1 MRPTRHFYFLAALVS
16 SMVLLKVG
24 CVSVGGGWGS
34 GPRFE
39 ETRTVT
45 VPAAR
50 SLDVRTDN
58 GEVTIRRG
66 ESPDAVVTARL
77 AARTKERLAETRVVV
92 ERQGDGGLLVTVA
105 WPGGRA
111 LSNEA
116 CAFDIVVPSGTE
128 KVDVTTSNGA
138 VSLVSLSGQA
148 HLRTSNG
155 RIEVTGHRGAVDAQ
169 TSNGAIGLSDVVG
182 DVDASTSNG
191 RVEMDAVA
199 GRVVARTSNGA
210 VRVALAQG
218 ATGPLELGTTNGAV
232 DVTLPKGFEG
242 RFSLATSNGAVH
254 YPSGAAVHDV
264 TAGKTHA
271 AFAIGGTG
279 QDSKVTTSNGA
290 IEVRIAE

>member
-1 MRPTRHFYFLAALVS
+1 MRPTRHFYFLAALAGLV
-16 SMVLLKVG
+16 VLSKVG

-50 SLDVRTDN
+50 SVEVRTEN
-58 GEVTIRRG
+58 GAVTVRRG

-77 AARTKERLAETRVVV
+77 VARTKERLAEARVVV
-92 ERQGDGGLLVTVA
+92 ERQGEAGMLVTVA

-116 CAFDIVVPSGTE
+116 CAFEIVVPAGTE

-148 HLRTSNG
+148 RVRTSNG
-155 RIEVTGHRGAVDAQ
+155 RVEVTGHRGPVDAQ

-182 DVDASTSNG
+182 DVAAETSNG
-191 RVEMDAVA
+191 RVEMDGVA
-199 GRVVARTSNGA
+199 GRVIARTSNGA
-210 VRVALAQG
+210 VRLVLSPG
-218 ATGPLELGTTNGAV
+218 AAGPVEVGTTNGAV
-232 DVTLPKGFEG
+232 NVTVPKAFEG
-242 RFSLATSNGAVH
+242 RFSLATSNGAVS
-254 YPSGAAVHDV
+254 YPSGPTVHDV

-271 AFAIGGTG
+271 AFAIGAKGEE
-279 QDSKVTTSNGA
+279 SKLTTSNGA